1 MAVTRDLTNDLPE
14 STQLRVSDDVAWSD
28 INGVYDR
35 DDSLKGN
42 TNPKFLL
49 RAHHAA
55 SSSQRFSGNLKSTA
69 GPIIGLP
76 GRKLGQ
82 GGGHPPA
89 ILPKKARTGGS
100 CYSSWGL
107 CLTRTLCRRVL
118 VRSS

>member
-14 STQLRVSDDVAWSD
+14 STQLRVGDDVAWSD

-35 DDSLKGN
+35 DD

-76 GRKLGQ
+76 GR
-82 GGGHPPA
+82 
-89 ILPKKARTGGS
+89 
-100 CYSSWGL
+100 
-107 CLTRTLCRRVL
+107 
-118 VRSS
+118 